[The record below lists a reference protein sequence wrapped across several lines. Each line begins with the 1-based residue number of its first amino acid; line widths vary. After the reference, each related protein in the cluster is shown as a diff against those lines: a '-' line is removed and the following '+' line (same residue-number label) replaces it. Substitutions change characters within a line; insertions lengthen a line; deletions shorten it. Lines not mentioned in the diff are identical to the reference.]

1 MSSRYTKNLCPFPFL
16 RVSKFTQFF
25 FVFTLI
31 TSLLLPFGS
40 FGQCPYDGILKLSH
54 KKPIWWSIPTCSE
67 VLADS
72 TFKVTFDSLHQ
83 HPENFTF
90 KPIRREDGLFDVPFG
105 AAYWFKFKI
114 RNEDTLPIFEILGT
128 YKKEIERTQLF
139 VVREEGRIDS
149 FAMLGSSLPYISHNT
164 PSPTYFY
171 SLIFEAH
178 KTYTFYLFIDYRD
191 LPLTTTILLGEPHN
205 FYPIPLF
212 HKMGF
217 FTGLA
222 LTYACIALI
231 MFFFNR
237 KPLYFSYFIYTL
249 GGTAYMASVS
259 NMGYEFIWSSWRIF
273 ASISDDIMGM
283 MTLIGFLFVT
293 IFFFETPQYFRVF
306 DKLFKGLIGLT
317 LVTIF
322 IGLCRKVLPLG
333 LYYKMTLLWMPAVL
347 LIVPIIFVVGVL
359 SYLKFR
365 KREALFFL
373 LGFTSLLTTIV
384 CVIIAEMGYG
394 SNELKQWAH
403 NILPCFTV
411 FFEFTIMFLVLSFRL
426 RDEWTSKKIKELE
439 LQQNL
444 SEQRQRISRDLHDD
458 VGSTLNSISV
468 FSEIAK
474 QQLRVSNPESLPLL
488 DRIGDS
494 SRDLVSTIN
503 DIVWAINPQNDK
515 FENIALKM
523 RLFAADLL
531 MPKDV
536 DVDFQADTPLN
547 DVNLSLEQRK
557 QFYLIFKEAINNVYK
572 YADCS
577 TLKVHLELC
586 ETDICMTII
595 DNGKG
600 FDTAHP
606 KQGNGLISMAERAKI
621 LRGSLEILSEL
632 EKGTTV
638 TLRFPIN

>member
-1 MSSRYTKNLCPFPFL
+1 MKNQTHAK
-16 RVSKFTQFF
+16 S
-25 FVFTLI
+25 TLI
-31 TSLLLPFGS
+31 IAFLAFLMSLLLPFCS
-40 FGQCPYDGILKLSH
+40 FGQCPDDGILKLTRA
-54 KKPIWWSIPTCSE
+54 KPIWWSIPTCFE
-67 VLADS
+67 IFADS
-72 TFKVTFDSLHQ
+72 TFSVSFDSLHQ
-83 HPENFTF
+83 HPENFIF
-90 KPIRREDGLFDVPFG
+90 KPIRRNDGMFDQPLG
-105 AAYWFKFKI
+105 AAYWLKFKI
-114 RNEDTLPIFEILGT
+114 RNEDSLPIFHLLGT
-128 YKKEIERTQLF
+128 YKKEIEYSQLF
-139 VVREEGRIDS
+139 VEDEKGKIDT
-149 FAMLGSSLPYISHNT
+149 FAKIGSAMPFVLYTT
-164 PSPTYFY
+164 PSPNLVFPIT
-171 SLIFEAH
+171 FEAH
-178 KTYTFYLFIDYRD
+178 KTYTFYLYLDYRD
-191 LPLTTTILLGEPHN
+191 LPLTTTILLGSAHN
-205 FYPIPLF
+205 FYPTPMY

-217 FTGLA
+217 FAGLA

-231 MFFFNR
+231 MFLFNR

-249 GGTAYMASVS
+249 GGTCYLASVA
-259 NMGYEFIWSSWRIF
+259 NIGYEFIWSDWTTFS
-273 ASISDDIMGM
+273 SISDDIVGM

-293 IFFFETPQYFRVF
+293 IFFFETPQYFKVF

-317 LVTIF
+317 LVTMF
-322 IGLCRKVLPLG
+322 TGLFRKTLPLG
-333 LYYKMTLLWMPAVL
+333 TYYEMTLVWMPAVL
-347 LIVPIIFVVGVL
+347 IIIPVVLIVCIQ

-365 KREALFFL
+365 KNEALFFL

-384 CVIIAEMGYG
+384 CVILAEMGYG
-394 SNELKQWAH
+394 AYEMRNWAH

-411 FFEFTIMFLVLSFRL
+411 FFEFTIMFLVLIFRL

-444 SEQRQRISRDLHDD
+444 AEQRQRISRDLHDD

-474 QQLRVSNPESLPLL
+474 QQLKSLHPESLPLL

-536 DVDFQADTPLN
+536 DLDFQADTQLN
-547 DVNLSLEQRK
+547 DVNLSLEERK

-572 YADCS
+572 SAECS

-586 ETDICMTII
+586 EKDICMTII

-600 FDTAHP
+600 FDTLNP
-606 KQGNGLISMAERAKI
+606 KQGNGLKSMAERAKL
-621 LRGSLEILSEL
+621 LRGSLEINSEL
-632 EKGTTV
+632 GKGTRV
-638 TLRFPIN
+638 KLRFPIEA